1 MSNKHHQI
9 ESCSEPL
16 AALDAAMFVSAN
28 EIQGFL
34 KATVKV

>member
-1 MSNKHHQI
+1 MSNKHHHPEF
-9 ESCSEPL
+9 ESESI